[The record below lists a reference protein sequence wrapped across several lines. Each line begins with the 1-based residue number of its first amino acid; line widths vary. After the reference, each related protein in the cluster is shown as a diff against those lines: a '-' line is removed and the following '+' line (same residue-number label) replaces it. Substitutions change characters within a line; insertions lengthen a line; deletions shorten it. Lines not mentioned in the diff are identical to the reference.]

1 MINKSLINT
10 SLFAVD
16 GASGSLEAI
25 LQRILSENIA
35 QELNVEKIFLQDSS
49 EWFFDK
55 DTQNY
60 QHNSGKFFSIEG
72 FVYEN
77 DQFPI
82 IVQPEIGILGFAT
95 QVFDGVLHFLVQ
107 LKNEPGNP
115 NGLQLA
121 PTVQATRSNYTQAH
135 GGKKPDFL
143 EYFLKRNRSS
153 LVVADQYQSEQ
164 GMRYYRKR
172 NRNMII
178 NISDVPEHKNNYIW
192 MTLGQIKALSKIPML
207 LNSCARSVLSMIPM
221 GGSNSKGSE
230 DGYLGNHETFS
241 KLLDLKSELIS
252 NARIVPLG
260 TLKNWGII
268 NGQISRNDKDDFKFL
283 GIKSSSTVREVSAWS
298 QPLLEESSPGEYGL
312 LLGSISGIPHI
323 FWGIRNEPGLFDGV
337 ELGPSW
343 INRSSQ
349 QEQSLLPYQLSLS
362 GNLLNE
368 SWWAEEGGRFN
379 QTNFH
384 HKIIWIGEQKP
395 QDIPPSLCPLTIS
408 QSDEFIKNGCSITI
422 EGRSLFN
429 LLQRE
434 WFE

>member
-1 MINKSLINT
+1 MINKALINNSLIT
-10 SLFAVD
+10 ID
-16 GASGSLEAI
+16 GVSGSLAAVQQI
-25 LQRILSENIA
+25 ILSENIA
-35 QELNVEKIFLQDSS
+35 QELNVEKIALQDST

-55 DTQNY
+55 NTLNY
-60 QHNSGKFFSIEG
+60 QHNSGKFFSIQG
-72 FVYEN
+72 FVSED

-95 QVFDGVLHFLVQ
+95 HVFDGVLHFLVQ

-115 NGLQLA
+115 NGLQLS

-153 LVVADQYQSEQ
+153 LVAADQYQSEQ

-178 NISDVPEHKNNYIW
+178 NISDVPAHKNNYIW
-192 MTLGQIKALSKIPML
+192 MTLGQIKLLSKIPML

-221 GGSNSKGSE
+221 GGSNSKGGE

-241 KLLDLKSELIS
+241 KLLDLKSEMIS
-252 NARIVPLG
+252 NARIVPLA

-384 HKIIWIGEQKP
+384 HKIIWIGDHKA
-395 QDIPPSLCPLTIS
+395 QDIPPSLCPLTIF